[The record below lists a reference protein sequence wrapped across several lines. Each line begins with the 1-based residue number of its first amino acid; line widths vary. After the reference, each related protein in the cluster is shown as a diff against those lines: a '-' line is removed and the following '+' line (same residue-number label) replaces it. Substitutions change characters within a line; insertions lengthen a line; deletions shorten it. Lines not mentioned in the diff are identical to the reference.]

1 MKRLEIE
8 TFFDTC
14 YLGENRINNRF
25 SFVEGVVGCI
35 ASCPENRVYLDF
47 DENRV
52 NQVELEG
59 IFSQMEFPIYSTRIK
74 TIGK

>member
-25 SFVEGVVGCI
+25 SFVDGVVGCI

-47 DENRV
+47 DESRV
-52 NQVELEG
+52 TQEELEE
-59 IFSQMEFPIYSTRIK
+59 IFSQMEFPIYSTKIK
-74 TIGK
+74 AI

>member
-25 SFVEGVVGCI
+25 SFVDGVVECV
-35 ASCPENRVYLDF
+35 ASCPDNRVYLDF
-47 DENRV
+47 DENV
-52 NQVELEG
+52 VTDKELEE
-59 IFSQMEFPIYSTRIK
+59 IFAQMDFPIYSTTLKAI
-74 TIGK
+74 